1 MIDDGSLEAGSRL
14 PSSRSLAQN
23 LKISRTSVVAAYE
36 ELWSYGYIDTKKS
49 AYSYVRDINTNPS
62 FSMNDEILS
71 DEKLNSSRIDFLKKE
86 KSLYYNSSCIDM
98 MSLFPDERT
107 YPVKEMKKSYK
118 TVLEKYG
125 EKLFTY
131 ADKQGYMPLRT
142 YLSQRLRTIGI
153 KADAQDI
160 LITNGT
166 QNSLDLIMRM
176 FKKPQQRIAFE
187 SPTYANFLSL
197 LKLHGYEYFEIPLKN
212 KRFDY
217 KTFKNEVLKNN
228 NFSFIYLIPDFQ
240 NPTGLTMSKCERQ
253 DILQVC
259 KENDIFIV
267 EDAYEEEMKYLG
279 KIPLP
284 LKSYDSTG
292 NVIYCGSFSKILF
305 PGIRISWINA
315 KKSII
320 EKLTYIKRLSDLSSN
335 LINQA
340 ALYEFCK
347 NGYYEKHINH
357 MHRIYKKR
365 MGFFIEY
372 IKKYIQSEKIEIIV
386 PEGGYTLWISIIKSS
401 FSADYIY
408 ALFIKKGLL
417 VSPGKIFFHNA
428 SDGISFRLSVAR
440 LNEEELEAAAK
451 ILSAVIEEVC

>member
-1 MIDDGSLEAGSRL
+1 
-14 PSSRSLAQN
+14 
-23 LKISRTSVVAAYE
+23 
-36 ELWSYGYIDTKKS
+36 
-49 AYSYVRDINTNPS
+49 
-62 FSMNDEILS
+62 
-71 DEKLNSSRIDFLKKE
+71 
-86 KSLYYNSSCIDM
+86 M

-107 YPVKEMKKSYK
+107 YPLKEMKKSYK

>member
-14 PSSRSLAQN
+14 PSSHSLAQN

-49 AYSYVRDINTNPS
+49 AYSYIRDNRANPYLS
-62 FSMNDEILS
+62 VKDELLS
-71 DEKLNSSRIDFLKKE
+71 DERITSSRIEFLRKE
-86 KSLYYNSSCIDM
+86 MSLYYNSSCIDM

-107 YPVKEMKKSYK
+107 YPLKEMKKSYK

>member
-14 PSSRSLAQN
+14 PSSHSLAQN

-49 AYSYVRDINTNPS
+49 AYSYIRDNRANPYLS
-62 FSMNDEILS
+62 VKDELLS
-71 DEKLNSSRIDFLKKE
+71 DERITSSRIEFLRKE
-86 KSLYYNSSCIDM
+86 MSLYYNSSCIDM

-107 YPVKEMKKSYK
+107 YPLKEMKKSYK

-292 NVIYCGSFSKILF
+292 NIIYCGSFSKILF

>member
-1 MIDDGSLEAGSRL
+1 MIDDGSLAAGFRL
-14 PSSRSLAQN
+14 PSSRTLAQT
-23 LKISRTSVVAAYE
+23 LRVSRTSVVAAYE
-36 ELWSYGYIDTKKS
+36 ELWSCGYIDTRQS

-107 YPVKEMKKSYK
+107 YPVKEMKKCYRE
-118 TVLEKYG
+118 VLERYG

-131 ADKQGYMPLRT
+131 ADKQGYQPLRL
-142 YLSQRLRTIGI
+142 YLSQRLKTIGI
-153 KADAQDI
+153 KVDAQDI

-176 FKKPQQRIAFE
+176 FKKPHQRIAFE

-197 LKLHGYEYFEIPLKN
+197 LKLHGYEYFEVPLKN
-212 KRFDY
+212 KQFDY
-217 KTFKNEVLKNN
+217 KTFEKEVITNN

-240 NPTGLTMSKCERQ
+240 NPTGLTMSKNERNN
-253 DILQVC
+253 ILQVC

-305 PGIRISWINA
+305 PGIRISWIAA

-335 LINQA
+335 LINQVA
-340 ALYEFCK
+340 IYEFCK
-347 NGYYEKHINH
+347 NGYYEKHINQ

-365 MGFFIEY
+365 MAFFINHIE
-372 IKKYIQSEKIEIIV
+372 KHVQPGKIELIV
-386 PEGGYTLWISIIKSS
+386 PEGGYTLWISIIKSR
-401 FSADYIY
+401 FSADEVY
-408 ALFIKKGLL
+408 ALFFNKGLM
-417 VSPGKIFFHNA
+417 VSPGKIFFHDD
-428 SDGISFRLSVAR
+428 SDSLSFRLSVAR

-451 ILSAVIEEVC
+451 ILSEVLEDV

>member
-14 PSSRSLAQN
+14 PSSHSLAQN

-49 AYSYVRDINTNPS
+49 AYSYIRDNRANPYLS
-62 FSMNDEILS
+62 VKDELLS
-71 DEKLNSSRIDFLKKE
+71 DERITSSRIEFLRKE
-86 KSLYYNSSCIDM
+86 MSLYYNSSCIDM

-107 YPVKEMKKSYK
+107 YPLKEMKKSYK

-166 QNSLDLIMRM
+166 QNPLDLIMRM

-292 NVIYCGSFSKILF
+292 NIIYCGSFSKILF

>member
-49 AYSYVRDINTNPS
+49 AYSYIRDNRANPY
-62 FSMNDEILS
+62 FSVKDELLS
-71 DEKLNSSRIDFLKKE
+71 DERITSSRIEFLRKE
-86 KSLYYNSSCIDM
+86 MSLYYNSSCIDM

-107 YPVKEMKKSYK
+107 YPLKEMKKSYK

>member
-49 AYSYVRDINTNPS
+49 AYSYIRDNRANPYLS
-62 FSMNDEILS
+62 VKDELLS
-71 DEKLNSSRIDFLKKE
+71 DERITSSRIEFLRKE
-86 KSLYYNSSCIDM
+86 MSLYYNSSCIDM

-107 YPVKEMKKSYK
+107 YPLKEMKKSYK

-166 QNSLDLIMRM
+166 QNPLDLIMRM

-292 NVIYCGSFSKILF
+292 NIIYCGSFSKILF

>member
-14 PSSRSLAQN
+14 PSSHSLAQN

-49 AYSYVRDINTNPS
+49 AYSYIRDNRANPY
-62 FSMNDEILS
+62 FSVKDELLS
-71 DEKLNSSRIDFLKKE
+71 DERITSSRIEFLRKE
-86 KSLYYNSSCIDM
+86 MSLYYNSSCIDM

-107 YPVKEMKKSYK
+107 YPLKEMKKSYK

-292 NVIYCGSFSKILF
+292 NIIYCGSFSKILF

-386 PEGGYTLWISIIKSS
+386 PEGGYTLWLSIIKSS

>member
-14 PSSRSLAQN
+14 PSSHSLAQN

-36 ELWSYGYIDTKKS
+36 ELWSCGYIDTRQS

-107 YPVKEMKKSYK
+107 YPLKEMKKSYK

-166 QNSLDLIMRM
+166 QNPLDLIMRM

-240 NPTGLTMSKCERQ
+240 NPTGLTMSKNERNN
-253 DILQVC
+253 ILQVC

-305 PGIRISWINA
+305 PGIRISWIAA

-335 LINQA
+335 LINQVA
-340 ALYEFCK
+340 IYEFCK
-347 NGYYEKHINH
+347 NGYYEKHINQ

-365 MGFFIEY
+365 MAFFINHIE
-372 IKKYIQSEKIEIIV
+372 KHVQPGKIELIV
-386 PEGGYTLWISIIKSS
+386 PEGGYTLWISIIKSR
-401 FSADYIY
+401 FSADEVY
-408 ALFIKKGLL
+408 ALFVNKGLM
-417 VSPGKIFFHNA
+417 VSPGKIFFHDD
-428 SDGISFRLSVAR
+428 SDSLSFRLSVAR

-451 ILSAVIEEVC
+451 ILSEVLEDV

>member
-14 PSSRSLAQN
+14 PSSHSLAQN

-49 AYSYVRDINTNPS
+49 AYSYIRDNRANPYLS
-62 FSMNDEILS
+62 VKDELLS
-71 DEKLNSSRIDFLKKE
+71 DERITSSRIEFLRKE
-86 KSLYYNSSCIDM
+86 MSLYYNSSCIDM

-107 YPVKEMKKSYK
+107 YPLKEMKKSYK

-166 QNSLDLIMRM
+166 QNPLDLIMRM

-292 NVIYCGSFSKILF
+292 NIIYCGSFSKILF

-386 PEGGYTLWISIIKSS
+386 PEEGYTLWISIIKSS

>member
-49 AYSYVRDINTNPS
+49 AYSYIRDNRANPY
-62 FSMNDEILS
+62 FSVKDELLS
-71 DEKLNSSRIDFLKKE
+71 DERITSSRIEFLRKE
-86 KSLYYNSSCIDM
+86 MSLYYNSSCIDM

-107 YPVKEMKKSYK
+107 YPLKEMKKSYK

-451 ILSAVIEEVC
+451 ILSEVLEDV

>member
-1 MIDDGSLEAGSRL
+1 M
-14 PSSRSLAQN
+14 
-23 LKISRTSVVAAYE
+23 
-36 ELWSYGYIDTKKS
+36 
-49 AYSYVRDINTNPS
+49 
-62 FSMNDEILS
+62 
-71 DEKLNSSRIDFLKKE
+71 
-86 KSLYYNSSCIDM
+86 SLYYNSSCIDM

-107 YPVKEMKKSYK
+107 YPLKEMKKSYK

>member
-14 PSSRSLAQN
+14 PSSHSLAQN

-107 YPVKEMKKSYK
+107 YPLKEMKKSYK

-166 QNSLDLIMRM
+166 QNPLDLIMRM

-292 NVIYCGSFSKILF
+292 NIIYCGSFSKILF

-386 PEGGYTLWISIIKSS
+386 PEEGYTLWISIIKSS